1 MRKNNWFF
9 TGVIMVTVL
18 AMLLLGFA
26 DTIFAIE
33 NKVNGKETSNQIETR
48 ETEKNVA
55 EEKIKEDQE
64 EQSGLTDGAFS
75 VILNASAYTTG
86 EAGVG
91 TTTASGNTVEDGVT
105 VAMGS
110 SYSFGTQ
117 VYIPALVTEANDGIY
132 TVQDRGGAISDSHI
146 DIYMDSY
153 DKCTAFGRQDIE
165 VYILS

>member
-1 MRKNNWFF
+1 
-9 TGVIMVTVL
+9 MVTVL

-33 NKVNGKETSNQIETR
+33 NEVSGKETSNQIEIR
-48 ETEKNVA
+48 ETDKIVA
-55 EEKIKEDQE
+55 EEEITEEQE
-64 EQSGLTDGAFS
+64 EESSLIDGAVS

-117 VYIPALVTEANDGIY
+117 VYIPALVSETNDGIY
-132 TVQDRGGAISDSHI
+132 TVQDRGGAISDSNI

-153 DKCTAFGRQDIE
+153 DECTAFGRQDIE
-165 VYILS
+165 VYILG